1 MPADYTQKAVAH
13 VLNDNLNL
21 KINETTS
28 NSYLKNLSHSTHDKN
43 NKSNTNFFSAFLI
56 IGVYMISIT
65 AVGCMDLRG

>member
-43 NKSNTNFFSAFLI
+43 NKSNTNFFS
-56 IGVYMISIT
+56 
-65 AVGCMDLRG
+65 